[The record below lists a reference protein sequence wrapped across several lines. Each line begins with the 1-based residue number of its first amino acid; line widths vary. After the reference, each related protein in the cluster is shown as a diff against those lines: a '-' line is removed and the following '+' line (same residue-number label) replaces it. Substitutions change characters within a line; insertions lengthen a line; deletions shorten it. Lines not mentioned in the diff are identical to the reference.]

1 MNVISVNLNDLNIL
15 QENVRSHPRKQI
27 EEYKRSLQMFGQT
40 KNAVIDET
48 NTILIGNGL
57 VMAARELGWESIF
70 AIVRPDLTPAE
81 KKKIVMSDNKIFD
94 MGVDNYKVIETYLNE
109 LGNDLDIPGYD
120 EEMLKQMIASAEEV
134 TQGINQF
141 GLMDSNKAQDMNA
154 RRERAEAE
162 AANPLAQD
170 QAPVTPPSEHD
181 RVQPPGQSPGQSPP
195 HEAHLAEAVVHN
207 SEFIICPHCNQK
219 IWL

>member
-1 MNVISVNLNDLNIL
+1 MNVISVNLNELNIL
-15 QENVRSHPRKQI
+15 AENVRSHPRKQI

-162 AANPLAQD
+162 AASLPA
-170 QAPVTPPSEHD
+170 QAPVQSGLSPE
-181 RVQPPGQSPGQSPP
+181 QSPGQSPP

>member
-1 MNVISVNLNDLNIL
+1 MNVISVNLNELNIL
-15 QENVRSHPRKQI
+15 AENVRSHPRKQI

-94 MGVDNYKVIETYLNE
+94 MGVDNYKVIESYLSE
-109 LGNDLDIPGYD
+109 LGKDLDIPGYD
-120 EEMLKQMIASAEEV
+120 EEMLQQMIASAEEV

-162 AANPLAQD
+162 AASLPA
-170 QAPVTPPSEHD
+170 QAPVQSGLSPE
-181 RVQPPGQSPGQSPP
+181 QSPGQSPP